1 MSSVKISIVIPAFNS
16 ENYIAKCIDSIVNQT
31 LKDIEIIVVNDAS
44 EDNTQKIIEH
54 YASKDNRIKIINLE
68 TNSGQGFARNKGIE
82 LAQGQYIGFV
92 DTDDYVDVDYF
103 EKLFSTAQKYDS
115 DIAVAS
121 VLKHK
126 KCFKKYNVKY
136 TKRVCIS
143 EIHKKMELC
152 ADTKK
157 NFFYAWNKIYR
168 TSFIRAND
176 IKFAQGQV
184 YEDVIF
190 AIKALYYSNAV
201 VSVPHTK
208 YHYICR
214 KESTINSQDDDKNK
228 KNYDYVC
235 AYEQLQKFARENEI
249 TLPERLN
256 YYTSCWFNPFVKTY
270 FGQYAK
276 KDLLFG
282 LIKINKEEIN
292 YDFPVDLVY
301 CWVDGQ
307 DPVWR
312 EKKRYWQKQMG
323 KNVDS
328 QAIDDGRFIDN
339 EELRFSLRAAEKYAP
354 WLNKIYIVTDN
365 QIPKWLDTSNPKV
378 QVVFH
383 KDFIPEENLPLFN
396 SEAIESYL
404 PYIPNLSEQFLYACD
419 DMYIGKFINKHF
431 FFDGKGVPIIR
442 LKHQVSSKHIA
453 TSMYTRS
460 ILNLQRIIKERFGK
474 SYPYAPHHN
483 MDAYKK
489 SDFIDCLNYFRKE
502 FDITCSHKFRG
513 ELDIQRV
520 IVSYYALAKGNAILK
535 HYSRVDKFL
544 SPYRR
549 LVNKFNKIYEVD
561 SNTINM
567 NNKNPYRVLKKYNPF
582 LFCTNDGEGITNFD
596 RRRIR
601 IFLEETFPE
610 KSSFELD

>member
-44 EDNTQKIIEH
+44 EDNTRKIIED
-54 YASKDNRIKIINLE
+54 YASKDNRVKLINLE

-82 LAQGQYIGFV
+82 LSNGEYLGFV
-92 DTDDYVDVDYF
+92 DADDSVDLDYF
-103 EKLFSTAQKYDS
+103 EKLYNSAKKYDS
-115 DIAVAS
+115 DIACAS
-121 VLKHK
+121 ILKHK
-126 KCFKKYNVKY
+126 DRFKKYNVKY
-136 TKRVCIS
+136 KKYICTS
-143 EIHKKMELC
+143 EIHKKIALC
-152 ADTKK
+152 GDTKK
-157 NFFYAWNKIYR
+157 NFFYAWNKIYK
-168 TSFIRAND
+168 TSMIKDND
-176 IKFAQGQV
+176 VKFAEGQI

-282 LIKINKEEIN
+282 FFKINKEKIN

-301 CWVDGQ
+301 CWVDGK
-307 DPVWR
+307 DPEWR
-312 EKKRYWQKQMG
+312 EKKRYWQNQLG

-365 QIPKWLDTSNPKV
+365 QIPKWLDTSNPKI

-396 SEAIESYL
+396 SEAIESFIAN
-404 PYIPNLSEQFLYACD
+404 IPNLSEHFIYAND
-419 DMYIGKFINKHF
+419 DTFINNYINKHF
-431 FFDGKGVPIIR
+431 FYLPSGYPIIR
-442 LKHQVSSKHIA
+442 LKQQVSKRYIE
-453 TSMYTRS
+453 TSMYSRS
-460 ILNLQRIIKERFGK
+460 IVHQQVLFQKKFNTY
-474 SYPYAPHHN
+474 YPYAPHHN

-489 SDFIDCLNYFRKE
+489 EDYLGCLKAFEDE
-502 FDITCSHKFRG
+502 FKITAKHKFRT
-513 ELDIQRV
+513 ENDMQRV
-520 IVSYYALAKGNAILK
+520 IIAYYTLFKKHGELK
-535 HYSRVDKFL
+535 YYSRVDRYMSVARRLYCKSKKIIHADSITITMRNK
-544 SPYRR
+544 SPYKT
-549 LVNKFNKIYEVD
+549 LE
-561 SNTINM
+561 
-567 NNKNPYRVLKKYNPF
+567 KYNPH
-582 LFCTNDGEGITNFD
+582 LFCTNDGEGTTDFD
-596 RRRIR
+596 RRRMR
-601 IFLEETFPE
+601 IFLEEIFPE
-610 KSSFELD
+610 KSTFELD